1 MGSLSPQQLVLV
13 TGATGF
19 IGFRTLVETVKAGY
33 RARAAVRN
41 EGGVAKIK
49 AAKSIQ
55 PYLDQVE
62 FVLVPDII
70 KAGAYNEAVA
80 GVDYIIHLASP
91 TTNLAEAPTEETY
104 DAVLI
109 QPALQGTMNMLRAAK
124 GYSPTLKR
132 MVITASVVSI
142 LEWPEMYMQ
151 TGNVFNEKSRTK
163 FVSGPYGNSFAA
175 YGASKVAT
183 LNATEEWIETEKPHF
198 EVSHVAPSFTI
209 GVEELATTRMAA
221 IAGTNNAAIGHLIG
235 KAGGPTPSAGV
246 SVFDIAKMHVKALSP
261 QVPGGEFFIGI
272 SENSNLRWEDS
283 FDIVKKHFP
292 EAVPSVFPLTGSNP
306 TNRLIVD
313 NSYTKKVLGMEFLSY
328 EEQVKSI
335 AQQYIDLKEEGK
347 AGTAW

>member
-1 MGSLSPQQLVLV
+1 MASTPELVLV

-41 EGGVAKIK
+41 QGGVEKIK

-70 KAGAYNEAVA
+70 KFGAYDEAVA

-91 TTNLAEAPTEETY
+91 TTNLPEAPTEETY

-124 GYSPTLKR
+124 AHSPSLKR
-132 MVITASVVSI
+132 MVITASIVSI
-142 LEWPEMYMQ
+142 IEWPEMYMH
-151 TGNVFNEKSRTK
+151 TGTVFNEKSRTK

-175 YGASKVAT
+175 YGASKVAA
-183 LNATEEWIETEKPHF
+183 LNATEEWVETEKPHF
-198 EVSHVAPSFTI
+198 DINHIAPSFTI
-209 GVEELATTRMAA
+209 GVEELATTRMAS

-235 KAGGPTPSAGV
+235 KNGGPTPSTGV
-246 SVFDIAKMHVKALSP
+246 SVFDIAKMHVLALSP
-261 QVPGGEFFIGI
+261 RVPGNQLFIGV
-272 SENSNLRWEDS
+272 SENSNLQWEDS
-283 FDIVKKHFP
+283 FEIVKKHFP

-306 TNRLIVD
+306 TNKLIFD
-313 NSYTKKVLGMEFLSY
+313 NSYTKKTLGIEFISY

-335 AQQYIDLKEEGK
+335 AAQYIALKEEGK
-347 AGTAW
+347 AGTA